1 MHYFRLI
8 LSIVLSLILIT
19 LLVEMIEFSIVALVS
34 GQSFSEVPQD
44 QEAYFSLRNQTTIL
58 IAKPIYTFIVAFM
71 VSYLG
76 SKFLLQYRISFFI
89 TLAII
94 QSTGILYGAFL
105 SEYKNSLPL
114 WYWLLLLLVILIAF
128 RVAHSKVKNKN

>member
-44 QEAYFSLRNQTTIL
+44 QEAHFFLEKSNHHLNCQTHL
-58 IAKPIYTFIVAFM
+58 
-71 VSYLG
+71 YLH
-76 SKFLLQYRISFFI
+76 R
-89 TLAII
+89 
-94 QSTGILYGAFL
+94 GIHG
-105 SEYKNSLPL
+105 
-114 WYWLLLLLVILIAF
+114 
-128 RVAHSKVKNKN
+128 